1 MIDKSYNNVID
12 ALSCVAY
19 SQGFVK
25 SVSTGNID
33 DIDTSGGVDGRSTL
47 YPLVHIVPQGVVAGT
62 GTLSFNFNILAM
74 DLVQPDSS
82 NEQEVL
88 SDTLSIITSIISEF
102 RHGKNLE
109 IAPDNKGV
117 LAQISEDVSI
127 EPFTEYLDNVV
138 SGWNAS
144 FNIEIP
150 FQYKACDSNN
160 ISIDANSDF
169 LISNAKICT
178 KFINNPLRI
187 PFTGDTEG
195 PELIING
202 DFATDS
208 DWTKGSGWTIS
219 GGSAS
224 HTGGASYLS
233 QDVLQAN
240 TLYKVS
246 INITAVS
253 GGFVQIYMGNS
264 PASVLISV
272 IGNYTYNFTSQS
284 VTTLGFALRSLGDI
298 TIDNVSVKEL
308 P

>member
-33 DIDTSGGVDGRSTL
+33 DIDTSGGVDGNSTL

-74 DLVQPDSS
+74 DLVQPDGS
-82 NEQEVL
+82 NEQDVL

-138 SGWNAS
+138 SGWNAT

-160 ISIDANSDF
+160 ISISVDDSSF
-169 LISNAKICT
+169 LIHNAKICT
-178 KFINNPLRI
+178 KFINNPLR
-187 PFTGDTEG
+187 P
-195 PELIING
+195 
-202 DFATDS
+202 
-208 DWTKGSGWTIS
+208 
-219 GGSAS
+219 
-224 HTGGASYLS
+224 
-233 QDVLQAN
+233 
-240 TLYKVS
+240 
-246 INITAVS
+246 
-253 GGFVQIYMGNS
+253 GFVDS
-264 PASVLISV
+264 
-272 IGNYTYNFTSQS
+272 
-284 VTTLGFALRSLGDI
+284 TT
-298 TIDNVSVKEL
+298 